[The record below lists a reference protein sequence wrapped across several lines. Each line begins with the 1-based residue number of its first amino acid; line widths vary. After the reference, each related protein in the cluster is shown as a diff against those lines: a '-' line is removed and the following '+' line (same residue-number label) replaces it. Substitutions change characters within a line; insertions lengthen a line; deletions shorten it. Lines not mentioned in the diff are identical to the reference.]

1 MIGPTNRSLRN
12 LETKKLTKSLAAFY
26 DRRVTVAAV
35 ENILKQSRSA
45 IIDLLKVNGA
55 MSVERLAGELEVSKV
70 CVRRHLSLLE
80 SDGLVAFEEER
91 HDRGRPRFIYRLT
104 EKAARLF
111 PQIYDEFAK
120 EALIAI
126 RRNFGDEGLRRVLRS
141 RADELIAQF
150 VGKLSGRDFDER
162 VKILTREIDAR
173 GYLADARR
181 LKDGSYRLRQRN
193 CPIES
198 VAVDY
203 PQVCE
208 EELRVYREVLGCEV
222 VCECRIAD
230 GARKCDFRVTSP
242 RLTLISKK
250 NPARDAGR

>member
-1 MIGPTNRSLRN
+1 
-12 LETKKLTKSLAAFY
+12 LETKKLTKSGAAFY
-26 DRRVTVAAV
+26 DWTVTVAAV

-55 MSVERLAGELEVSKV
+55 MSVERLAEELEVSKV
-70 CVRRHLSLLE
+70 CVRRHLGLLE
-80 SDGLVAFEEER
+80 SDGLVTFEEER
-91 HDRGRPRFIYRLT
+91 HERGRPRFIYRLT

-120 EALIAI
+120 EALIAV
-126 RRNFGDEGLRRVLRS
+126 RRNFGDDALRRVLRS

-150 VGKLSGRDFDER
+150 EEKLIGRNFDER
-162 VKILTREIDAR
+162 VKSLTREIDSK

-181 LKDGSYRLRQRN
+181 MKDGSYRLRQRN

-198 VAVDY
+198 VAVAY

-208 EELRVYREVLGCEV
+208 EELRVYREVLGSEV

-230 GARKCDFRVTSP
+230 GARKCDFRIAPAKLTQISRRSP
-242 RLTLISKK
+242 AQADEK
-250 NPARDAGR
+250 

>member
-1 MIGPTNRSLRN
+1 MAT
-12 LETKKLTKSLAAFY
+12 
-26 DRRVTVAAV
+26 AAV

-55 MSVERLAGELEVSKV
+55 MSVERLAEKLEVSKV
-70 CVRRHLSLLE
+70 CVRRHLNLLE

-91 HDRGRPRFIYRLT
+91 HDRGRPRFIYSLT

-111 PQIYDEFAK
+111 PQTYDEFAK
-120 EALIAI
+120 EALNAV
-126 RRNFGDEGLRRVLRS
+126 RRDFGDDGLRRVLRS

-150 VGKLSGRDFDER
+150 EEKLGGRNFDDR
-162 VKILTREIDAR
+162 VKGLAREIDAK

-181 LKDGSYRLRQRN
+181 MQDGSYRLRQRN
-193 CPIES
+193 CPIEN
-198 VAVDY
+198 VAAAY

-222 VCECRIAD
+222 VCERRIAD
-230 GARKCDFRVTSP
+230 GARKCEFRVSSP
-242 RLTLISKK
+242 QLIRISRK
-250 NPARDAGR
+250 NAIRDAKR

>member
-1 MIGPTNRSLRN
+1 VVSTRICGRRASLRS
-12 LETKKLTKSLAAFY
+12 LETKKLTKSGAAFY
-26 DRRVTVAAV
+26 DQIVTVAAV

-55 MSVERLAGELEVSKV
+55 MSVERLAVELEVSKV

-80 SDGLVAFEEER
+80 SDGLVTFEEER

-120 EALIAI
+120 EALAQV
-126 RRNFGDEGLRRVLRS
+126 RSNFGDDALRRVLRS

-150 VGKLSGRDFDER
+150 EEKLDGRNFEER
-162 VKILTREIDAR
+162 VKSLTGEINAK
-173 GYLADARR
+173 GYLADLRR
-181 LKDGSYRLRQRN
+181 MRDGSYRLRQRN

-198 VAVDY
+198 VAVAY

-230 GARKCDFRVTSP
+230 GAKKCDFRIAPP
-242 RLTLISKK
+242 RLTQISKRT
-250 NPARDAGR
+250 PAR

>member
-1 MIGPTNRSLRN
+1 MTN
-12 LETKKLTKSLAAFY
+12 ADPAFY
-26 DRRVTVAAV
+26 DRLVTVAAV
-35 ENILKQSRSA
+35 ENILKQPRSA
-45 IIDLLKVNGA
+45 IIDLLKVSGA
-55 MSVERLAGELEVSKV
+55 MSVGRLAGELEVSKV
-70 CVRRHLSLLE
+70 CVRRHLNLLK
-80 SDGLVAFEEER
+80 SDGLVTFEEER

-120 EALIAI
+120 EALTAV
-126 RRNFGDEGLRRVLRS
+126 RRNFGDEALRRVLRS

-150 VGKLSGRDFDER
+150 GEKLRGRNFDER
-162 VKILTREIDAR
+162 VKSLAGEIDAK

-181 LKDGSYRLRQRN
+181 MKDGSYRLRQRN

-198 VAVDY
+198 VAVAY

-230 GARKCDFRVTSP
+230 GARKCDFHIAAP
-242 RLTLISKK
+242 RLTQISRRA
-250 NPARDAGR
+250 PER

>member
-1 MIGPTNRSLRN
+1 MIR
-12 LETKKLTKSLAAFY
+12 A
-26 DRRVTVAAV
+26 VTTAAV

-55 MSVERLAGELEVSKV
+55 MSVERLAEKLEVSKV
-70 CVRRHLSLLE
+70 CVRRHLNLLE

-91 HDRGRPRFIYRLT
+91 HDRGRPRFIYSLT

-111 PQIYDEFAK
+111 PQTYDEFAK
-120 EALIAI
+120 EALTAV
-126 RRNFGDEGLRRVLRS
+126 RRDFGDDGLRRVLRS

-150 VGKLSGRDFDER
+150 EAKLGGRSFDER
-162 VKILTREIDAR
+162 VKSLTREIDAK

-181 LKDGSYRLRQRN
+181 MRDGSYRLRQRN
-193 CPIES
+193 CPIEN

-230 GARKCDFRVTSP
+230 GARKCEFRVVSP
-242 RLTLISKK
+242 QFIRMSKK
-250 NPARDAGR
+250 TSTRDEER

>member
-1 MIGPTNRSLRN
+1 MN
-12 LETKKLTKSLAAFY
+12 LETKKLTNSGAALY
-26 DRRVTVAAV
+26 HQVVTAAAV

-55 MSVERLAGELEVSKV
+55 MSVERLAEELEVSKV

-120 EALIAI
+120 ETLTAV
-126 RRNFGDEGLRRVLRS
+126 RRNFGDDALRRVLRS

-150 VGKLSGRDFDER
+150 EKKLSGRNFDER
-162 VKILTREIDAR
+162 VKSLTREIDSK

-198 VAVDY
+198 VAVAY

-222 VCECRIAD
+222 VCECRIID
-230 GARKCDFRVTSP
+230 GARKCDFRLASP
-242 RLTLISKK
+242 GLTRISKK
-250 NPARDAGR
+250 APARDAER

>member
-1 MIGPTNRSLRN
+1 LK
-12 LETKKLTKSLAAFY
+12 TKKLTNSAAAPY
-26 DRRVTVAAV
+26 HRGVSVAAV

-55 MSVERLAGELEVSKV
+55 MSVERLAEELEVSKV
-70 CVRRHLSLLE
+70 CVRRHLALLE
-80 SDGLVAFEEER
+80 SDGLVTFEEER
-91 HDRGRPRFIYRLT
+91 HERGRPRFIYRLT

-120 EALIAI
+120 EALHAV
-126 RRNFGDEGLRRVLRS
+126 RRNFGDDALRRVLRS

-150 VGKLSGRDFDER
+150 EEKLIGRNFDER
-162 VKILTREIDAR
+162 VKSLTREIDSK

-181 LKDGSYRLRQRN
+181 MKDGSYRLRQRN

-198 VAVDY
+198 VAVAY

-230 GARKCDFRVTSP
+230 GARKCDFRISTP
-242 RLTLISKK
+242 RLTQISRRT
-250 NPARDAGR
+250 PARDAER

>member
-1 MIGPTNRSLRN
+1 M
-12 LETKKLTKSLAAFY
+12 ETKKLTKSGAAPY
-26 DRRVTVAAV
+26 HWGVSVAAV

-55 MSVERLAGELEVSKV
+55 MSVERLAVELEVSKV
-70 CVRRHLSLLE
+70 CVRRHLGLLE
-80 SDGLVAFEEER
+80 SDGLVAFDEER

-120 EALIAI
+120 EALTAV
-126 RRNFGDEGLRRVLRS
+126 RRNFGDDALRRVLRS

-150 VGKLSGRDFDER
+150 EEKLSGRNFDER
-162 VKILTREIDAR
+162 VKSLTREIDSK

-181 LKDGSYRLRQRN
+181 MKDGSYRLRQRN

-198 VAVDY
+198 VAVSY

-208 EELRVYREVLGCEV
+208 EELRVYRKALGCEV
-222 VCECRIAD
+222 ICECRIAD
-230 GARKCDFRVTSP
+230 GARKCDFRISPP
-242 RLTLISKK
+242 RLTQISRAT
-250 NPARDAGR
+250 PARDAER

>member
-1 MIGPTNRSLRN
+1 MR
-12 LETKKLTKSLAAFY
+12 F
-26 DRRVTVAAV
+26 VTTAAV

-55 MSVERLAGELEVSKV
+55 MSVERLAEKLEVSKV
-70 CVRRHLSLLE
+70 CVRRHLNLLE

-91 HDRGRPRFIYRLT
+91 HDRGRPRFIYSLT

-120 EALIAI
+120 EALTAV
-126 RRNFGDEGLRRVLRS
+126 RRDFGDDGLRRVLRS
-141 RADELIAQF
+141 RANELIAQF
-150 VGKLSGRDFDER
+150 EAKLGGRTFDER
-162 VKILTREIDAR
+162 VKSLTREIDAK

-181 LKDGSYRLRQRN
+181 MQDGSYRLRQRN
-193 CPIES
+193 CPIEN
-198 VAVDY
+198 VAVAY

-230 GARKCDFRVTSP
+230 GARKCEFRVVSP
-242 RLTLISKK
+242 QLIRISKK
-250 NPARDAGR
+250 TPTRDEER